1 VTPVETDVV
10 DEAAQVLAT
19 EAGRPAQGTSRKP
32 GTLRASAKP
41 GERTS
46 LTRKGLLH
54 LILTIVG
61 IAMVFPFIWMLL
73 TSFKTLPQ
81 LLQDPLSFWPDPWT
95 FSNYSDAWNA
105 APFAQAYMNSIY
117 ITVLAVVGT
126 LLTASMAGYAFA
138 RIKFRGSK
146 IIFIIFLA
154 TQMIPKQV
162 TLIPFYLIMSNFGW
176 VDSHLSLIIP
186 AMMVNPF
193 AVFLMRQ
200 FVMSLPRELEEA
212 ALMDG
217 AGRWRTFWSVVLPNL
232 GPGIGALSIIV
243 ALDVFNAFLFPL
255 VLLNSPDLFTVPL
268 LLSSFS
274 GQYGAVNYGLI
285 MAASAVATIPMLVA
299 FVIGQRK
306 IIASMAASG
315 LGGR

>member
-1 VTPVETDVV
+1 MTRIDTEIDPVAVMTD
-10 DEAAQVLAT
+10 
-19 EAGRPAQGTSRKP
+19 
-32 GTLRASAKP
+32 ASAAGSVTGKP
-41 GERTS
+41 PTS
-46 LTRKGLLH
+46 SAATLTRKSLLH
-54 LILTIVG
+54 VVLAVVG
-61 IAMVFPFIWMLL
+61 IAMVFPFLWMLI

-81 LLQDPLSFWPDPWT
+81 LLQDPLSFWPAPWT
-95 FSNYSDAWNA
+95 FDNYSNAWDA
-105 APFAQAYMNSIY
+105 APFAQAYLNSIY

-138 RIKFRGSK
+138 RIKFRGSRLL
-146 IIFIIFLA
+146 FIVFLA

-162 TLIPFYLIMSNFGW
+162 TLIPFYLLMSNLGW
-176 VDSHLSLIIP
+176 VDSHLSLIVP

-200 FVMSLPRELEEA
+200 FVLSLPKELEEA
-212 ALMDG
+212 ALVDG
-217 AGRWRTFWSVVLPNL
+217 AGRWRIFWSVILPNL
-232 GPGIGALSIIV
+232 RPGLGALSIIV
-243 ALDVFNAFLFPL
+243 ALDVWNSFLFPL

-268 LLSSFS
+268 LLSSFR
-274 GQYGAVNYGLI
+274 GQFGSVNYGLV

-306 IIASMAASG
+306 IISSMAASG